1 MALIPLNTFKT
12 KTAILTTSSTS
23 TIYTAPVGVTSIIL
37 MAQVA
42 NVTTQTASVTF
53 GHYRNLPVL
62 ADSQG
67 NGSQAGSVFTEI
79 IKNFGIPGNDS
90 ASLVSGKMIIE
101 TLDSVRAY
109 SSVDGSLK
117 ITLSILETANA

>member
-12 KTAILTTSSTS
+12 KTAILTTVTS
-23 TIYTAPVGVTSIIL
+23 TAVYTAPIGVTSIVL

-42 NVTTQTASVTF
+42 NITTDTHVVTF

-67 NGSQAGSVFTEI
+67 NGSQPGGVFSEL
-79 IKNFGIPGNDS
+79 IKDFYVPGNDA
-90 ASLVSGKMIIE
+90 ASMITGKMIIE
-101 TLDSVRAY
+101 SLDSVRAY
-109 SSVDGSLK
+109 ASVPNTLK
-117 ITLSILETANA
+117 LTMSILETANA

>member
-42 NVTTQTASVTF
+42 NITTTTANVTF
-53 GHYRNLPVL
+53 GHYRNLPIL

-67 NGSQAGSVFTEI
+67 NGAQAGSVFTEI
-79 IKNFGIPGNDS
+79 IKNFGVPGSDS
-90 ASLVSGKMIIE
+90 ASLVTGKLIIE
-101 TLDSVRAY
+101 TLDSVKAY
-109 SSVDGSLK
+109 SSVNGSLK